1 MMEDKLITFR
11 PAQAEDVELW
21 FSWANDPVTR
31 AASFRSDPIKY
42 EDHVVWFQE
51 SLARPERHLL
61 LAMASGQAVAV
72 LRFDREDDKS
82 LAVIS
87 INVAP
92 QARGSG
98 IGTATLHA
106 ATAEA
111 SRIGVSKIVALIRP
125 DNLASLRTFER
136 AGYLKVGEEFVSGQP
151 AMRYERVEAERF

>member
-1 MMEDKLITFR
+1 MTEDKLITFR

-42 EDHVVWFQE
+42 EDHVVWFQK

-111 SRIGVSKIVALIRP
+111 SRLGVSKIVALIRP

>member
-1 MMEDKLITFR
+1 MTEDKLITLR
-11 PAQAEDVELW
+11 PAQADDVDLW
-21 FSWANDPVTR
+21 FRWANDPVTR

-42 EDHVVWFQE
+42 EDHIVWFQE
-51 SLARPERHLL
+51 SLTRPGRHLL
-61 LAMASGQAVAV
+61 LAMASGQTVAV

-87 INVAP
+87 INVDP

-106 ATAEA
+106 ATVEA
-111 SRIGVSKIVALIRP
+111 SRLGFSKIIALIRP
-125 DNLASLRTFER
+125 DNLASLRAFER
-136 AGYLKVGEEFVSGQP
+136 VGYLKVGQELVNGQP